1 MIAKEQVQELIKV
14 LTASAEHYDNQYC
27 EGDRY
32 DEGYAD
38 AMYTAID
45 LVKDML

>member
-1 MIAKEQVQELIKV
+1 MNAQVQELIKV
-14 LTASAEHYDNQYC
+14 LTKSAEHYDNQHC
-27 EGDRY
+27 EDDRY

-45 LVKDML
+45 LVKDMLD

>member
-1 MIAKEQVQELIKV
+1 MNSQVRELLEE
-14 LTASAEHYDNQYC
+14 LTKSAEHYDNQHC

-45 LVKDML
+45 LVKEMLG